1 VKQLIVTADDFGM
14 SLAVNEAI
22 ENAHRRGILSAAS
35 LMMAG
40 EAAADAVA
48 RARDLPRLGVGLHLV
63 LVDGKPVLPPE
74 RLPDLVDSAGLFPN
88 DVAGLGA
95 RLYFGA
101 AIRGQVEAEIRAQ
114 LEAFQATGLA
124 LDHVNAHHHFHFHP
138 VVRDILL
145 SLASE
150 FGIRAVRVPREP
162 AWLTWWAL
170 RDRFSIR
177 IGNKLLLGG
186 FTARLRS
193 RLNRA
198 GIAHNDW
205 QFGLSDTGDM
215 QSDKIAKLI
224 ARLPEGVTEIYS
236 HPSMDDGR
244 AEYEALIDPD
254 IATLVR
260 QHGLTPIPFAA
271 LAKEKV

>member
-1 VKQLIVTADDFGM
+1 MKQLIVTADDFGM

-22 ENAHRRGILSAAS
+22 ENGHRGGILSAAS
-35 LMMAG
+35 LMVAG
-40 EAAADAVA
+40 AAAADAVG
-48 RARDLPRLGVGLHLV
+48 RARTMPRLGVGLHLV

-74 RLPDLVDSAGLFPN
+74 RLPDLVDSSGLFPN

-101 AIRGQVEAEIRAQ
+101 AVRGQAEAEIRAQ
-114 LEAFQATGLA
+114 LEAFHATGLA

-145 SLASE
+145 SLAPE
-150 FGIRAVRVPREP
+150 FGVRAVRVPREP
-162 AWLTWWAL
+162 AWATWWAV

-177 IGNKLLLGG
+177 IANKLLLGG
-186 FTARLRS
+186 FTARLRQK
-193 RLNRA
+193 LDRA

-215 QSDKIAKLI
+215 QSEKMARLI
-224 ARLPEGVTEIYS
+224 ARLPDGVTEIYC
-236 HPSMDDGR
+236 HPSTEDGR
-244 AEYEALIDPD
+244 AEYEALIDPEIVALLKRRG
-254 IATLVR
+254 IA
-260 QHGLTPIPFAA
+260 PIPFAA
-271 LAKEKV
+271 LAKEKI